1 MISHFHGSKYNRFYR
16 DKRVFLLVS
25 CCSPYSIL
33 WVFQVLTIFIFLL
46 IFSHFILHL
55 RLFFLIS
62 HNSMFF
68 VHFAQLDWNLLHQ
81 IWDFTPAF
89 LSFPYFVLYLP
100 AEIHKRQIAF
110 CFPHEVGTFLSRL
123 YFLVWIHIYE
133 SRNLCD
139 WKNWYMLFWC
149 LSLLATSINYGETR
163 AALRWTSKDKIV
175 HILLNKKWTLT

>member
-1 MISHFHGSKYNRFYR
+1 MISHFHGSKYNRLYR

-123 YFLVWIHIYE
+123 YFFSVNTYIRIEKFMRLKKLIHAILMSFIIGNFYKLWWNK
-133 SRNLCD
+133 S
-139 WKNWYMLFWC
+139 
-149 LSLLATSINYGETR
+149 SI
-163 AALRWTSKDKIV
+163 KM
-175 HILLNKKWTLT
+175 NKQR